1 MALMINNVLIAG
13 AGAIGLTVA
22 DTLYRYNP
30 RCVSILAEGERL
42 ERYRREGLWVNG
54 RRVDFALTDAGAPD
68 AARGPR
74 PGLII
79 IACKNHHLDAVISA
93 IKPFAGGDTII
104 LSLLNGISSEERV
117 GSVYGREK
125 LPLAMILAVD
135 AQREGS
141 RASFSRRGII
151 HFGDGEDRETER
163 DKSIAEFFTRAD
175 IPFEYH
181 KTGMKRVL
189 WFKFMINVGTNQV
202 SALLR
207 LPYAAF
213 KKDTP
218 GEIREARELMESAM
232 KEAIAVAA
240 AEGAGLG
247 PDDIGKFYQVLEP
260 LDGGG
265 YTSMAQDV
273 LAGRKTEV
281 ELFGL
286 AVMEYGKKHGVPT
299 PVNETLYRAL
309 RAVEQ
314 SAANAAPVNA

>member
-1 MALMINNVLIAG
+1 MINNVLIVG
-13 AGAIGLTVA
+13 AGAVGLTVA
-22 DTLYRYNP
+22 DTLYHYDP

-42 ERYRREGLWVNG
+42 ERYRRDGLWVNG
-54 RRVDFALTDAGAPD
+54 SRINFTLID
-68 AARGPR
+68 AAAPEAAGQSR
-74 PGLII
+74 PDLII
-79 IACKNHHLDAVISA
+79 IACKNHHLNET
-93 IKPFAGGDTII
+93 IKNIVPFAGGDTVIM
-104 LSLLNGISSEERV
+104 SLLNGINSEDRI
-117 GSVYGREK
+117 GNVYGREK
-125 LPLAMILAVD
+125 LPLAMILAID
-135 AQREGS
+135 AQREGNH
-141 RASFSRRGII
+141 ASFSRRGII

-163 DKSIAEFFTRAD
+163 DSGIAEFFTRAGL
-175 IPFEYH
+175 PFEYH

-189 WFKFMINVGTNQV
+189 WFKFMINVGMNQV

-207 LPYAAF
+207 LPYGAF
-213 KKDTP
+213 KKGAP

-247 PDDIGKFYQVLEP
+247 PEDIDGFYAVLAP
-260 LDGGG
+260 LDDGG

-286 AVMEYGKKHGVPT
+286 TVMEYGKKHGIPT

-309 RAVEQ
+309 RAIEQ
-314 SAANAAPVNA
+314 NPVT